1 MCVSVSAIIKVE
13 SEAVFVHACS
23 AEIGTVLSCGFN
35 FANLSV
41 GIKLISYELVIDKA
55 VCQKFRNKLFTF
67 IFLTGIIFC
76 LTVQFNL
83 VGKLNRNVFSFCG
96 ENFEI
101 AERTRFESRAAGF
114 CIPKVSVGEIIDLAE
129 TMPFL
134 SDKRAIIIENS
145 PFFKSEGEKIAE
157 YLNAVPET
165 TYLVF
170 VEESVDKRSKLYKS
184 IAKNGC
190 VVELNGL
197 SEDKIIT
204 WILGILKKD
213 NKKITQSTMHYL
225 LDKIGTDM
233 ENIRTEV
240 EKLICYCYD
249 REVITNEDID
259 AVCVTQINNQIFEM
273 LDAMANKRQ
282 KTALQLYYNL
292 LALKEPPMRILFL
305 IGRQFNLLL
314 QARMLK
320 QKGYGDRAIAEK
332 IGVPPFAATKYL
344 NQASKFKLADLRQA
358 VDECVEADEAVK
370 SGNRNDRLSVELI
383 IIKYSN

>member
-1 MCVSVSAIIKVE
+1 MSIIDE
-13 SEAVFVHACS
+13 D
-23 AEIGTVLSCGFN
+23 
-35 FANLSV
+35 
-41 GIKLISYELVIDKA
+41 IK
-55 VCQKFRNKLFTF
+55 N
-67 IFLTGIIFC
+67 
-76 LTVQFNL
+76 
-83 VGKLNRNVFSFCG
+83 GKLNHIYLVYGAESFLRKQYKERLKKALAPDDDSMNYSYFEGKDISAG
-96 ENFEI
+96 E
-101 AERTRFESRAAGF
+101 
-114 CIPKVSVGEIIDLAE
+114 VIDLAE

-157 YLNAVPET
+157 YLNAVPDT

-170 VEESVDKRSKLYKS
+170 VEESVDKRSKLYKA

-190 VVELNGL
+190 VVEAAGL

-213 NKKITQSTMHYL
+213 NKKITQNTMHYL
-225 LDKIGTDM
+225 LGKIGTDM
-233 ENIRTEV
+233 ENIRSEV

-249 REVITNEDID
+249 RDVITNEDID
-259 AVCVTQINNQIFEM
+259 AVCTTQISNQIFEM

-282 KTALQLYYNL
+282 KVALQLYYNL

-314 QARMLK
+314 QARLLK
-320 QKGYGDRAIAEK
+320 QKGYGDRTIAEK

-344 NQASKFKLADLRQA
+344 NQAGKFKIADLRQA
-358 VDECVEADEAVK
+358 VAECVEADEAVK
-370 SGNRNDRLSVELI
+370 SGNRNDRLSVELL

>member
-1 MCVSVSAIIKVE
+1 MGRIDEDIKSGQLNHVYLLYGEESYLRKQYKERLKKALAPEDDSMNYSYFEGKDVSA
-13 SEAVFVHACS
+13 
-23 AEIGTVLSCGFN
+23 
-35 FANLSV
+35 
-41 GIKLISYELVIDKA
+41 
-55 VCQKFRNKLFTF
+55 
-67 IFLTGIIFC
+67 
-76 LTVQFNL
+76 
-83 VGKLNRNVFSFCG
+83 G
-96 ENFEI
+96 E
-101 AERTRFESRAAGF
+101 
-114 CIPKVSVGEIIDLAE
+114 VIDLAE

-145 PFFKSEGEKIAE
+145 PFFKSEGEKVAE
-157 YLNAVPET
+157 YLNTVPET

-233 ENIRTEV
+233 ENIRSEV

-314 QARMLK
+314 QARLLK

-370 SGNRNDRLSVELI
+370 SGNRNDRLSVELL

>member
-1 MCVSVSAIIKVE
+1 MGRIDEDIKSGQMNHIYLLYGEEAYLRKQYKERLKKALSPDDDSMNYSYFEGKDISA
-13 SEAVFVHACS
+13 
-23 AEIGTVLSCGFN
+23 
-35 FANLSV
+35 
-41 GIKLISYELVIDKA
+41 
-55 VCQKFRNKLFTF
+55 
-67 IFLTGIIFC
+67 
-76 LTVQFNL
+76 
-83 VGKLNRNVFSFCG
+83 
-96 ENFEI
+96 
-101 AERTRFESRAAGF
+101 
-114 CIPKVSVGEIIDLAE
+114 GEIIDLAE

-134 SDKRAIIIENS
+134 SDKRTILIENS

-157 YLNAVPET
+157 YLNTVCDT
-165 TYLVF
+165 TYFVF
-170 VEESVDKRSKLYKS
+170 VEETVDKRSKLYKS

-204 WILGILKKD
+204 WILGILKRD
-213 NKKITQSTMHYL
+213 DKKITQNTMEYL
-225 LDKIGTDM
+225 ISKIGTDM
-233 ENIRTEV
+233 ENIRSEV
-240 EKLICYCYD
+240 EKLICYCHE
-249 REVITNEDID
+249 REVITKEDID
-259 AVCVTQINNQIFEM
+259 AVCVSQVTNQIFDM

-282 KTALQLYYNL
+282 KNALQLYYNL

-314 QARMLK
+314 QARLLK

-344 NQASKFKLADLRQA
+344 NQASKFKLEDLRKA

-370 SGNRNDRLSVELI
+370 SGNRNDRLSVELL

>member
-1 MCVSVSAIIKVE
+1 MSIIDE
-13 SEAVFVHACS
+13 D
-23 AEIGTVLSCGFN
+23 
-35 FANLSV
+35 
-41 GIKLISYELVIDKA
+41 IKS
-55 VCQKFRNKLFTF
+55 
-67 IFLTGIIFC
+67 
-76 LTVQFNL
+76 
-83 VGKLNRNVFSFCG
+83 GKLNHIYLIYGEESFLRKQYK
-96 ENFEI
+96 ERLKKALAPDDDTMNYSYFEGKDI
-101 AERTRFESRAAGF
+101 SA
-114 CIPKVSVGEIIDLAE
+114 GEIIDLAE

-145 PFFKSEGEKIAE
+145 PFFRSEGEKIAE

-170 VEESVDKRSKLYKS
+170 VEETVDKRSKLYKS
-184 IAKNGC
+184 ITKNGC
-190 VVELNGL
+190 VVEAGGL

-213 NKKITQSTMHYL
+213 NKKITQNTMHYL
-225 LDKIGTDM
+225 LGKIGTDM
-233 ENIRTEV
+233 ENIRSEV

-259 AVCVTQINNQIFEM
+259 AVCTTQINNQIFEM

-314 QARMLK
+314 QARLLK
-320 QKGYGDRAIAEK
+320 QKGYGDRTIAEK

-344 NQASKFKLADLRQA
+344 NQAGKFKITDLRQA

-370 SGNRNDRLSVELI
+370 SGNRNDRLSVELL

>member
-1 MCVSVSAIIKVE
+1 MGRIDEDIKSGQMNHIYLLYGEEAYLRKQYKERLKKALSPDDDSMNYSYFEGKDISA
-13 SEAVFVHACS
+13 
-23 AEIGTVLSCGFN
+23 
-35 FANLSV
+35 
-41 GIKLISYELVIDKA
+41 
-55 VCQKFRNKLFTF
+55 
-67 IFLTGIIFC
+67 
-76 LTVQFNL
+76 
-83 VGKLNRNVFSFCG
+83 
-96 ENFEI
+96 
-101 AERTRFESRAAGF
+101 
-114 CIPKVSVGEIIDLAE
+114 GEIIDLAE

-134 SDKRAIIIENS
+134 SDKRTILIENS

-157 YLNAVPET
+157 YLNTVCDTA
-165 TYLVF
+165 YFVF
-170 VEESVDKRSKLYKS
+170 VEETVDKRSKLYKS

-204 WILGILKKD
+204 WILGILKRD
-213 NKKITQSTMHYL
+213 DKKITQNTMEYL
-225 LDKIGTDM
+225 ISKIGTDM
-233 ENIRTEV
+233 ENIRSEV
-240 EKLICYCYD
+240 EKLICYCHE
-249 REVITNEDID
+249 REVITKEDID
-259 AVCVTQINNQIFEM
+259 AVCVSQVTNQIFDM

-282 KTALQLYYNL
+282 KNALQLYYNL

-314 QARMLK
+314 QARLLK

-344 NQASKFKLADLRQA
+344 NQASKFKLEDLRKA

-370 SGNRNDRLSVELI
+370 SGNRNDRLSVELL

>member
-1 MCVSVSAIIKVE
+1 MSIIDE
-13 SEAVFVHACS
+13 D
-23 AEIGTVLSCGFN
+23 
-35 FANLSV
+35 
-41 GIKLISYELVIDKA
+41 IK
-55 VCQKFRNKLFTF
+55 N
-67 IFLTGIIFC
+67 
-76 LTVQFNL
+76 
-83 VGKLNRNVFSFCG
+83 GKLNHIYLVYGAESFLRKQYKERLKKALAPDDDSMNYSYFEGKDISAG
-96 ENFEI
+96 E
-101 AERTRFESRAAGF
+101 
-114 CIPKVSVGEIIDLAE
+114 VIDLAE

-157 YLNAVPET
+157 YLNAVPDT

-170 VEESVDKRSKLYKS
+170 VEESVDKRSKLYKA
-184 IAKNGC
+184 ILKNGC
-190 VVELNGL
+190 VVEAAGL

-213 NKKITQSTMHYL
+213 NKKITQNTMHYL
-225 LDKIGTDM
+225 LGKIGTDM
-233 ENIRTEV
+233 ENIRSEV

-249 REVITNEDID
+249 RDVITNEDID
-259 AVCVTQINNQIFEM
+259 AVCTTQISNQIFEM

-282 KTALQLYYNL
+282 KVALQLYYNL

-314 QARMLK
+314 QARLLK

-344 NQASKFKLADLRQA
+344 NQAGKFKLADLRQA
-358 VDECVEADEAVK
+358 VAECVEADEAVK
-370 SGNRNDRLSVELI
+370 SGNRNDRLSVELL

>member
-1 MCVSVSAIIKVE
+1 MSIIDE
-13 SEAVFVHACS
+13 D
-23 AEIGTVLSCGFN
+23 
-35 FANLSV
+35 
-41 GIKLISYELVIDKA
+41 IK
-55 VCQKFRNKLFTF
+55 N
-67 IFLTGIIFC
+67 
-76 LTVQFNL
+76 
-83 VGKLNRNVFSFCG
+83 GKLNHIYLVYGAESFLRKQYKERLKKVLAPDDDSMNYSYFEGKDISAG
-96 ENFEI
+96 E
-101 AERTRFESRAAGF
+101 
-114 CIPKVSVGEIIDLAE
+114 VIDLAE

-157 YLNAVPET
+157 YLNAVPDT

-170 VEESVDKRSKLYKS
+170 VEESVDKRSKLYKA
-184 IAKNGC
+184 ILKNGC
-190 VVELNGL
+190 VVEAAGL

-213 NKKITQSTMHYL
+213 NKKITQNTMHYL
-225 LDKIGTDM
+225 LGKIGTDM
-233 ENIRTEV
+233 ENIRSEV

-249 REVITNEDID
+249 RDVITNEDID
-259 AVCVTQINNQIFEM
+259 AVCTTQISNQIFEM

-282 KTALQLYYNL
+282 KVALQLYYNL

-314 QARMLK
+314 QARLLK

-344 NQASKFKLADLRQA
+344 NQAGKFKIADLRQA
-358 VDECVEADEAVK
+358 VAECVEADEAVK
-370 SGNRNDRLSVELI
+370 SGNRNDRLSVELL

>member
-1 MCVSVSAIIKVE
+1 MSIIDE
-13 SEAVFVHACS
+13 D
-23 AEIGTVLSCGFN
+23 
-35 FANLSV
+35 
-41 GIKLISYELVIDKA
+41 IK
-55 VCQKFRNKLFTF
+55 N
-67 IFLTGIIFC
+67 
-76 LTVQFNL
+76 
-83 VGKLNRNVFSFCG
+83 GKLNHIYLIYGAESFLRKQYK
-96 ENFEI
+96 ERLKKALSPDDDSMNYSYFEGKDM
-101 AERTRFESRAAGF
+101 A
-114 CIPKVSVGEIIDLAE
+114 VGEIIDLAE

-134 SDKRAIIIENS
+134 SDRRTIIMENS
-145 PFFKSEGEKIAE
+145 PFFKGEGEKLAE
-157 YLNAVPET
+157 YLSEIPDT

-170 VEESVDKRSKLYKS
+170 VEENVDKRSKLYKS
-184 IAKNGC
+184 IQKNGC
-190 VVELNGL
+190 VVEAAGL

-204 WILGILKKD
+204 WILGILKRD
-213 NKKITQSTMHYL
+213 NKKITQNTMQYL

-233 ENIRTEV
+233 ENIRQEV
-240 EKLICYCYD
+240 EKLICYCND

-259 AVCVTQINNQIFEM
+259 AVCTTQISNQIFEM

-320 QKGYGDRAIAEK
+320 QKGYGDRVIAEK

-344 NQASKFKLADLRQA
+344 NQASKFKLDDLKNA
-358 VDECVEADEAVK
+358 VSECVEADEAVK
-370 SGNRNDRLSVELI
+370 NGTRNDRLSVELL

>member
-1 MCVSVSAIIKVE
+1 MSIIDE
-13 SEAVFVHACS
+13 D
-23 AEIGTVLSCGFN
+23 
-35 FANLSV
+35 
-41 GIKLISYELVIDKA
+41 IKS
-55 VCQKFRNKLFTF
+55 
-67 IFLTGIIFC
+67 
-76 LTVQFNL
+76 
-83 VGKLNRNVFSFCG
+83 GKLNHIYLIYGEESFLRKQYK
-96 ENFEI
+96 ERLKKALAPDDDTMNYSYFEGKDI
-101 AERTRFESRAAGF
+101 SA
-114 CIPKVSVGEIIDLAE
+114 GEIIDLAE

-145 PFFKSEGEKIAE
+145 PFFRSEGEKIAE

-170 VEESVDKRSKLYKS
+170 VEETVDKRSKLYKS
-184 IAKNGC
+184 ITKNGC
-190 VVELNGL
+190 VVEAGGL

-213 NKKITQSTMHYL
+213 NKKITQNTMHYL
-225 LDKIGTDM
+225 LGKIGTDM
-233 ENIRTEV
+233 ENIRSEV
-240 EKLICYCYD
+240 EKLSCYCYD

-259 AVCVTQINNQIFEM
+259 AVCTTQINNQIFEM

-320 QKGYGDRAIAEK
+320 QKGYGDKTIAEK

-344 NQASKFKLADLRQA
+344 NQAGKFKIADLRRA
-358 VDECVEADEAVK
+358 VAECVEADEAVK
-370 SGNRNDRLSVELI
+370 SGNRNDRLSVELL

>member
-1 MCVSVSAIIKVE
+1 MGRIDEDIKSGQLNHIYLLYGE
-13 SEAVFVHACS
+13 EAYLRKQYKERLKKA
-23 AEIGTVLSCGFN
+23 LSPEDDSMN
-35 FANLSV
+35 Y
-41 GIKLISYELVIDKA
+41 SYFE
-55 VCQKFRNKLFTF
+55 
-67 IFLTGIIFC
+67 
-76 LTVQFNL
+76 
-83 VGKLNRNVFSFCG
+83 GKD
-96 ENFEI
+96 I
-101 AERTRFESRAAGF
+101 
-114 CIPKVSVGEIIDLAE
+114 SVGEIIDLAE

-259 AVCVTQINNQIFEM
+259 AVCVTQINNQI
-273 LDAMANKRQ
+273 
-282 KTALQLYYNL
+282 
-292 LALKEPPMRILFL
+292 
-305 IGRQFNLLL
+305 
-314 QARMLK
+314 
-320 QKGYGDRAIAEK
+320 
-332 IGVPPFAATKYL
+332 
-344 NQASKFKLADLRQA
+344 LR
-358 VDECVEADEAVK
+358 C
-370 SGNRNDRLSVELI
+370 
-383 IIKYSN
+383 

>member
-1 MCVSVSAIIKVE
+1 MSIIDE
-13 SEAVFVHACS
+13 D
-23 AEIGTVLSCGFN
+23 
-35 FANLSV
+35 
-41 GIKLISYELVIDKA
+41 IKS
-55 VCQKFRNKLFTF
+55 
-67 IFLTGIIFC
+67 
-76 LTVQFNL
+76 
-83 VGKLNRNVFSFCG
+83 GKLNHIYLIYGEESFLRKQYK
-96 ENFEI
+96 ERMKKALAPDDDTMNYSYFEGKDI
-101 AERTRFESRAAGF
+101 SA
-114 CIPKVSVGEIIDLAE
+114 GEIIDLAE

-145 PFFKSEGEKIAE
+145 PFFRSEGEKIAE

-170 VEESVDKRSKLYKS
+170 VEETVDKRSKLYKS
-184 IAKNGC
+184 ITKNGC
-190 VVELNGL
+190 VVEAGGL

-213 NKKITQSTMHYL
+213 NKKITQNTMHYL
-225 LDKIGTDM
+225 LGKIGTDM
-233 ENIRTEV
+233 ENIRSEV

-259 AVCVTQINNQIFEM
+259 AVCTTQINNQIFEM

-320 QKGYGDRAIAEK
+320 QKGYGDKTIAEK

-344 NQASKFKLADLRQA
+344 NQAGKFKIADLRRA
-358 VDECVEADEAVK
+358 VAECVEADEAVK
-370 SGNRNDRLSVELI
+370 SGNRNDRLSVELL

>member
-1 MCVSVSAIIKVE
+1 MSIIDE
-13 SEAVFVHACS
+13 D
-23 AEIGTVLSCGFN
+23 
-35 FANLSV
+35 
-41 GIKLISYELVIDKA
+41 IKS
-55 VCQKFRNKLFTF
+55 
-67 IFLTGIIFC
+67 
-76 LTVQFNL
+76 
-83 VGKLNRNVFSFCG
+83 GKLNHIYLIYGAESFLRKQYKERLKKALAPDDDTMNYSYFEGKDISAG
-96 ENFEI
+96 E
-101 AERTRFESRAAGF
+101 
-114 CIPKVSVGEIIDLAE
+114 VIDLAE

-134 SDKRAIIIENS
+134 SDKRAIILENS

-157 YLNAVPET
+157 YLNTVPDT

-170 VEESVDKRSKLYKS
+170 VEEGVDKRSKLYKS

-190 VVELNGL
+190 VVEAASL

-213 NKKITQSTMHYL
+213 NKKITQNTMHYL
-225 LDKIGTDM
+225 LGKIGTDM
-233 ENIRTEV
+233 ENIRQEV

-249 REVITNEDID
+249 RDVITNEDID
-259 AVCVTQINNQIFEM
+259 AVCTTQISNQIFEM

-282 KTALQLYYNL
+282 KVALQLYYNL

-314 QARMLK
+314 QARLLK

-344 NQASKFKLADLRQA
+344 NQASKFKMADLRQA

-370 SGNRNDRLSVELI
+370 SGNRNDRLSVELL

>member
-1 MCVSVSAIIKVE
+1 MSIIDE
-13 SEAVFVHACS
+13 D
-23 AEIGTVLSCGFN
+23 
-35 FANLSV
+35 
-41 GIKLISYELVIDKA
+41 IKS
-55 VCQKFRNKLFTF
+55 
-67 IFLTGIIFC
+67 
-76 LTVQFNL
+76 
-83 VGKLNRNVFSFCG
+83 GKLNHIYLVYGAESFLRKQYKERLKKALAPDDDSMNYSYFEGKDISAG
-96 ENFEI
+96 E
-101 AERTRFESRAAGF
+101 
-114 CIPKVSVGEIIDLAE
+114 VIDLAE

-157 YLNAVPET
+157 YLNAVPDT

-170 VEESVDKRSKLYKS
+170 VEESVDKRSKLYKA

-190 VVELNGL
+190 VVEAAGL

-213 NKKITQSTMHYL
+213 NKKITQNTMHYL
-225 LDKIGTDM
+225 LGKIGTDM
-233 ENIRTEV
+233 ENIRSEV

-249 REVITNEDID
+249 RDVITNEDID
-259 AVCVTQINNQIFEM
+259 AVCTTQISNQIFEM

-282 KTALQLYYNL
+282 KVALQLYYNL

-314 QARMLK
+314 QARLLK
-320 QKGYGDRAIAEK
+320 QKGYGDRTIAEK

-344 NQASKFKLADLRQA
+344 NQAGKFKIADLRQA
-358 VDECVEADEAVK
+358 VAECVEADEAVK
-370 SGNRNDRLSVELI
+370 SGNRNDRLSVELL